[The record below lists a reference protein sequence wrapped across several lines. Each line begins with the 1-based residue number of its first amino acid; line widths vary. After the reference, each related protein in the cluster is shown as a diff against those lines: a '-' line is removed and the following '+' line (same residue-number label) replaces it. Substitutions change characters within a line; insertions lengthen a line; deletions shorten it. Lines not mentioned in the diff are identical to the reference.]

1 MDQHQ
6 IFGFLLHDVLRL
18 YKRRFEQRSAQLSLT
33 LPQCKTL
40 SLLARNEG
48 ISQRQLADLADID
61 AMSIVRILDRME
73 ADGWV
78 ERRADPQDRR
88 ARRLAVTAKAR
99 PILDQILEMG
109 TATRS
114 EVLDGLDLKQR
125 DELVSLLEKV
135 HTNLQGLKPLTTQ
148 EVCS

>member
-6 IFGFLLHDVLRL
+6 IFGFLLHDVTRL

-33 LPQCKTL
+33 LFQCKTL

-88 ARRLAVTAKAR
+88 ARRLAITAKVR

-109 TATRS
+109 TATRT
-114 EVLDGLDLKQR
+114 EVLAGLNLEQR
-125 DELVSLLEKV
+125 DQLVALLEKC
-135 HTNLQGLKPLTTQ
+135 HGNLQGLRPLPEQ
-148 EVCS
+148 VHS

>member
-6 IFGFLLHDVLRL
+6 LFGFLVHDVTRL

-88 ARRLAVTAKAR
+88 ARRLAVTAKAA
-99 PILDQILEMG
+99 PILDQILEIG
-109 TATRS
+109 TATRT
-114 EVLDGLDLKQR
+114 EVLEGLSVQQR
-125 DELVSLLEKV
+125 DLLVSLLERC
-135 HTNLQGLKPLTTQ
+135 HTNLQGLKPLAAQ
-148 EVCS
+148 ERHS

>member
-6 IFGFLLHDVLRL
+6 NFGFLLHDVTRL
-18 YKRRFEQRSAQLSLT
+18 YQRRFEQRSAQLSLT

-40 SLLARNEG
+40 SLLARHEG

-78 ERRADPQDRR
+78 ERRADTQDRR
-88 ARRLAVTAKAR
+88 ARRLSVTHKAQ
-99 PILDQILEMG
+99 PILDRILEMAA
-109 TATRS
+109 ATRT
-114 EVLDGLDLKQR
+114 EVLDGLGVEQR
-125 DELVSLLEKV
+125 DLLVALLQRC
-135 HTNLQGLKPLTTQ
+135 HSNLQGLKPLAPDGD
-148 EVCS
+148 S